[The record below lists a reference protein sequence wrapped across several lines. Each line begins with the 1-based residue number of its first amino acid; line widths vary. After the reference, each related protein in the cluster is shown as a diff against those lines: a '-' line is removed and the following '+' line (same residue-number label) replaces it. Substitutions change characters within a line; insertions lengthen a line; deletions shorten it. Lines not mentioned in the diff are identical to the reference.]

1 MMSSYAEASLR
12 IISAGPGTTLQD
24 AGRHGYLRYG
34 ITAAGPMDP
43 LAHATANLAVG
54 NSPDA
59 TAIEVALGGIE
70 VTAGSRP
77 LRVAV
82 AGGNFAV
89 TLDDRLLPSAVLV
102 LTLEPA
108 TVLKIRAG
116 QSGAW
121 CYLAVAGRFAVPQ
134 VLGSNATHTRTGF
147 GGLDGRAIK
156 ADDRLRVETSGDSDA
171 PLGVIAAPW
180 LDRPPGIV
188 RVVLGPQDDYFAAE
202 QIAAFR
208 DGPWSVSTKADRM
221 AFFIDGPRLTP
232 ARGYNIV
239 SDGIAMGAI
248 QVPGNGRPIVLMADR
263 QSTGGYPKI
272 ATVIGPD
279 LGRLAQTRA
288 GTAFRFKTV
297 SIEEA
302 VAARRAE
309 AAALAS
315 GIVVEP
321 LVRTRLSSEFLLGLN
336 LIDGVVAAG
345 GLPATPELETRID
358 S

>member
-1 MMSSYAEASLR
+1 MMSTPSGAALR

-24 AGRHGYLRYG
+24 AGRHFYLRFG

-54 NSPDA
+54 NAPGA
-59 TAIEVALGGIE
+59 TALEVTLGGIE
-70 VTAGSRP
+70 VTAEGRP
-77 LRVAV
+77 LTVAIV
-82 AGGNFAV
+82 GGDFAIS
-89 TLDDRLLPSAVLV
+89 LDGRPLPSGCVL
-102 LTLEPA
+102 LTLGPGA
-108 TVLKIRAG
+108 ALKIRAG
-116 QSGAW
+116 QGGAW
-121 CYLAVAGRFAVPQ
+121 CYLAIGGRLTLPE
-134 VLGSNATHTRTGF
+134 VLGSHATHTRTGF
-147 GGLDGRAIK
+147 GGIDGRALH
-156 ADDRLRVETSGDSDA
+156 AGDRLRVEPAGASA
-171 PLGVIAAPW
+171 VPLGVFAAPW
-180 LDRPPGIV
+180 LDRPPGLI
-188 RVVLGPQDDYFAAE
+188 RVVLGPQDDYFAE
-202 QIAAFR
+202 DQIAAFR
-208 DGPWSVSTKADRM
+208 DGPWRVSTRADRM
-221 AFFIDGPRLTP
+221 AFFIDGPTITH

-288 GTAFRFKTV
+288 GTEFRFEIV
-297 SIEEA
+297 SIEQA

-309 AAALAS
+309 AAALAR

-321 LVRTRLSSEFLLGLN
+321 LVRTNLTSEFLLGLN

-345 GLPATPELETRID
+345 MT
-358 S
+358 